1 MKPKKLE
8 FQALKYISDNY
19 LEGDEDK
26 LEEEKIEE
34 DIESFSG
41 NVDMEKVDKILQE
54 AIDKLEEGEFDRASD
69 MDGFVAPRL
78 HEATDITRR
87 EAADPEFWNYMSLIF
102 KPEFVRK
109 RWPSCAKNRFV
120 MRTSTDR
127 HALSRLWWIAE
138 LTERDGDYRYTE
150 IAFSN
155 QDIAQNIFDNDFSH
169 FEQILPPVLE
179 RLEDS
184 EKTSSVATK
193 YGEILNRRFAV
204 LLEEDMEDEQLEEL
218 ADEVHKRALQE
229 IEMENS

>member
-1 MKPKKLE
+1 MKAKKLE

-19 LEGDEDK
+19 LEGDEDE
-26 LEEEKIEE
+26 LDNEKIEE
-34 DIESFSG
+34 DIEIFSDS
-41 NVDMEKVDKILQE
+41 VDMEKVDKILQE
-54 AIDKLEEGEFDRASD
+54 AIDKLENGEFDRASD

-78 HEATDITRR
+78 HEAANITRR

-109 RWPSCAKNRFV
+109 RWPSCARNRFI

-127 HALSRLWWIAE
+127 HALARLWWIAE

-169 FEQILPPVLE
+169 YEQILPPILD
-179 RLEDS
+179 RLE
-184 EKTSSVATK
+184 EEEQTSDVATK

-204 LLEEDMEDEQLEEL
+204 LLEEDMETGRLEEL
-218 ADEVHKRALQE
+218 ADEVHEKALKE
-229 IEMENS
+229 IEMET

>member
-1 MKPKKLE
+1 MKAKKLE

-19 LEGDEDK
+19 LEGDEDE
-26 LEEEKIEE
+26 LDNEKIEE
-34 DIESFSG
+34 DIEIFSDS
-41 NVDMEKVDKILQE
+41 VDMENVDKILQE
-54 AIDKLEEGEFDRASD
+54 AIDKLENGEFDRASD

-78 HEATDITRR
+78 HEAADITRR

-109 RWPSCAKNRFV
+109 RWPSCARNRFI

-127 HALSRLWWIAE
+127 HALARLWWIAE

-169 FEQILPPVLE
+169 YEQILPPILD
-179 RLEDS
+179 RLE
-184 EKTSSVATK
+184 EEEQTSDVATK

-204 LLEEDMEDEQLEEL
+204 LLEEDMEIERLEEL
-218 ADEVHKRALQE
+218 ADEVHERALKE
-229 IEMENS
+229 IEMET

>member
-1 MKPKKLE
+1 MKAKKLE

-19 LEGDEDK
+19 LEGDEDE
-26 LEEEKIEE
+26 LDNEKIEE
-34 DIESFSG
+34 DIEIFSDS
-41 NVDMEKVDKILQE
+41 VDMENVDKILQE
-54 AIDKLEEGEFDRASD
+54 AIDKLENGEFDRASD

-78 HEATDITRR
+78 HEAADITRK

-109 RWPSCAKNRFV
+109 RWPSCARNRFI

-127 HALSRLWWIAE
+127 HALARLWWIAE

-169 FEQILPPVLE
+169 YEQILPPILD
-179 RLEDS
+179 RLE
-184 EKTSSVATK
+184 EEEQTSDVATK

-204 LLEEDMEDEQLEEL
+204 LLEEDMEIERLEEL
-218 ADEVHKRALQE
+218 ADEVHERALKE
-229 IEMENS
+229 IEMET